1 MAYIIGGIIFFWFL
15 RFAFRAVASMVRAGR
30 INFKKGAT
38 RQDRVKFGVTL
49 GAVLAFII
57 GVETYAP
64 SLPLTGLTRP
74 QGQKETPSFVATL
87 PRYDQPV
94 TYQDLADALPWMGAF
109 GIADEDEVRASLEKT
124 LANRRDR
131 LVEKQEKLAEAG
143 ELTYLNLHD
152 MRMAKSFEVE
162 IAGLEA
168 AITQLPDVLARGD
181 VTRAKAQLIAKEAV
195 MPIIEAELKEVIKN
209 RLDAEKAVKA
219 YLDANQ
225 EEDRKETDEYR
236 RLHNV
241 VQMFQFQ
248 SMGLESLRTRTRG
261 QLADHRALAD
271 SFTADQ
277 VIPQFSGPLELVS
290 LQRNRLLSTS
300 PMTAPAAPRTLL
312 SSARAVERAFM
323 GEQDRPRRTA
333 ESYRC
338 YFDVLDDQ
346 GDAAPG
352 WFCEA
357 SMVLDIAYDLSAAE
371 CHGGDQAG
379 ACVERWVHPYINIIL
394 RPDRIIVF
402 QPKPTD
408 GAPAQISEWAVRF
421 QGEVKPLIGQVEF
434 DWDGTSDVYGALQ
447 LIHSARD
454 DARTPRWWRNFE
466 HARRGYGAQA
476 LLAPDGALATNDFS
490 SHEIPVGPPYVT
502 SGAGT
507 SKLVQDATERPKFD
521 ATGDLPFGLRDTI
534 PLLRRDFG
542 NLLSS
547 VRPKTNLQPVIC
559 PDQKTFPVGV
569 PLKLNREAQVR
580 RIRAQMTG
588 DSCESHRFVYA
599 LLSAIGST
607 YANADT
613 FIVRE
618 LR

>member
-1 MAYIIGGIIFFWFL
+1 MAYIIGGLIFFWFL
-15 RFAFRAVASMVRAGR
+15 IFAFRAVASMVRAGR

-38 RQDRVKFGVTL
+38 RRDRVKFAVTL

-57 GVETYAP
+57 AVETYAP

-74 QGQKETPSFVATL
+74 QGQKETPSFAATL

-124 LANRRDR
+124 LANRRGR
-131 LVEKQEKLAEAG
+131 LAEKKAKLAEAG

-152 MRMAKSFEVE
+152 LRMAKSFEAE

-168 AITQLPDVLARGD
+168 AITQIPDVLANGD
-181 VTRAKAQLIAKEAV
+181 VTRAKAQLSAKEAV
-195 MPIIEAELKEVIKN
+195 MPIIDAELKEVIKN

-219 YLDANQ
+219 YLDAHQ
-225 EEDRKETDEYR
+225 EEDRRESAEYR
-236 RLHNV
+236 QLQV
-241 VQMFQFQ
+241 KVQSFQYQ
-248 SMGLESLRTRTRG
+248 SMGLQSLRTRTRG
-261 QLADHRALAD
+261 QLADQRALAD

-277 VIPQFSGPLELVS
+277 VIPQFSGPLEFVS

-300 PMTAPAAPRTLL
+300 PMTAPVTPRTLL
-312 SSARAVERAFM
+312 SSVRTVERAFM
-323 GEQDRPRRTA
+323 GKQDRPRRTA

-338 YFDVLDDQ
+338 YFDVLDDK

-357 SMVLDIAYDLSAAE
+357 SMVLGIAYDLSAAE
-371 CHGGDQAG
+371 CHGGDLAQ
-379 ACVERWVHPYINIIL
+379 ACVERWVHPYINIIF
-394 RPDRIIVF
+394 RPDRITVF

-408 GAPAQISEWAVRF
+408 GTPAQISEWAVRF
-421 QGEVKPLIGQVEF
+421 NGEVKPLIGQVDF
-434 DWDGTSDVYGALQ
+434 AWDGTSDVYGNLH

-454 DARTPRWWRNFE
+454 EARTPRWWRIFDQ
-466 HARRGYGAQA
+466 ARRSYGTPA
-476 LLAPDGALATNDFS
+476 LLAPDGALAANDFD
-490 SHEIPVGPPYVT
+490 SHEVPVGAPYVT
-502 SGAGT
+502 SGTGT
-507 SKLVQDATERPKFD
+507 SKYVLDATDRPKFD
-521 ATGDLPFGLRDTI
+521 ETGNLPFALRDTI

-542 NLLSS
+542 NLLGS
-547 VRPKTNLQPVIC
+547 VRPKTTLQPVIC
-559 PDQKTFPVGV
+559 PAQKTFPVGV
-569 PLKLNREAQVR
+569 PVKLNREDQVR

-588 DSCESHRFVYA
+588 DNCESHRFVYA

-607 YANADT
+607 YANADAL
-613 FIVRE
+613 IVRE